1 MDFENKLSELLQ
13 HNLTLFES
21 DSLCVED
28 IILKNQVED
37 EFAKE
42 IIFSLY
48 KRGFVRN
55 TDDKIYNKPSD
66 IRLGELF
73 RLTVDGLNY
82 LEFAKKE
89 INSIQ
94 SQNVSIQV
102 GNISGNAVIGNNL
115 QNVSVHFGMT
125 FEEVRQYIN
134 NLQTATAAEKIQ
146 LKQLAIAVQD
156 IIENNKPISRGILS
170 KFSSLLR
177 GHSAAVATVFQPFIY
192 RLFNS

>member
-1 MDFENKLSELLQ
+1 MKNNLNDILYRSLQ
-13 HNLTLFES
+13 LFES

-134 NLQTATAAEKIQ
+134 NLQTANDFEKEQLQQLVIELEKIIE
-146 LKQLAIAVQD
+146 KQ
-156 IIENNKPISRGILS
+156 KPIKKGMLS

-177 GHSAAVATVFQPFIY
+177 DHSAAIATIFQPFIY

>member
-1 MDFENKLSELLQ
+1 MKNNLNDILYRSLQ
-13 HNLTLFES
+13 LFES

-82 LEFAKKE
+82 LEFAR
-89 INSIQ
+89 
-94 SQNVSIQV
+94 VC
-102 GNISGNAVIGNNL
+102 
-115 QNVSVHFGMT
+115 
-125 FEEVRQYIN
+125 
-134 NLQTATAAEKIQ
+134 
-146 LKQLAIAVQD
+146 
-156 IIENNKPISRGILS
+156 
-170 KFSSLLR
+170 
-177 GHSAAVATVFQPFIY
+177 
-192 RLFNS
+192 